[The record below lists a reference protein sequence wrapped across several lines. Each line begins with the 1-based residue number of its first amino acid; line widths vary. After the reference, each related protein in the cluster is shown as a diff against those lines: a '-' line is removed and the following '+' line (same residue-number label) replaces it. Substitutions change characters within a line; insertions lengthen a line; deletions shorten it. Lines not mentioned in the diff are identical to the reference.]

1 MKVFTG
7 KVMSQLCIGLVIG
20 ASLMVAPAFA
30 QTPSSQEPTTAPQKP
45 KMESVTINGKVKSAS
60 AAALVVVDDQNAEQT
75 IAIDAKTK
83 IMKGG
88 KAATAA
94 DLKSDD
100 AVSIVAVKG
109 EGGALIAT
117 SVTVGT
123 M

>member
-7 KVMSQLCIGLVIG
+7 KVMSKLCIGLVLG
-20 ASLMVAPAFA
+20 ASMMVAPALA

-45 KMESVTINGKVKSAS
+45 KMESVTITGKVKSAS
-60 AAALVVVDDQNAEQT
+60 AAALVIVDDQNAEQT
-75 IAIDAKTK
+75 VAIDAKTK
-83 IMKGG
+83 IMKAG

-94 DLKSDD
+94 DIKADD
-100 AVSIVAVKG
+100 AVSIVANKG